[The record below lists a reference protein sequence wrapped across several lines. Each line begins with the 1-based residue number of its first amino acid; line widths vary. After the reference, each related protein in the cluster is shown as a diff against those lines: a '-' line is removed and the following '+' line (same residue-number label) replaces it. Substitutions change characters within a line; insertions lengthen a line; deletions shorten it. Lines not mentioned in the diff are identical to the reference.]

1 MQWAYSNAVSNLP
14 VGIALLIEYT
24 AIVMVPIASMFL
36 FREKVR
42 PRLWLGIVLVLG
54 GLAVVSKIW
63 DGGLNP
69 VGVAFAFAAAIF
81 LTAYFIM
88 GEHTQRSRDTMSTLF
103 YTMAI
108 ATVFWLVA
116 SPWWT
121 LEPSLLVEQV
131 SLSGNL
137 SQTYL
142 AVWQLLVWVGIFGSF
157 FPMLFSY
164 LALGNLSATAVGIAS
179 AAETVFAFAFG
190 WLWLNEKIEG
200 LQALG
205 GLLVIT
211 GIVIA
216 QTARVAK
223 ASVSS
228 Q

>member
-1 MQWAYSNAVSNLP
+1 MLSNYLRTALRAFARHRLHFVLNLA
-14 VGIALLIEYT
+14 GLTLGLTAALLIALYASFEASYDQQQPNAERVWRLEQYYPSMAAGIPLT
-24 AIVMVPIASMFL
+24 NKNAIN
-36 FREKVR
+36 
-42 PRLWLGIVLVLG
+42 RLRQQSGIEDVL
-54 GLAVVSKIW
+54 
-63 DGGLNP
+63 
-69 VGVAFAFAAAIF
+69 
-81 LTAYFIM
+81 
-88 GEHTQRSRDTMSTLF
+88 
-103 YTMAI
+103 
-108 ATVFWLVA
+108 
-116 SPWWT
+116 T
-121 LEPSLLVEQV
+121 LEPLTPGTEFRVGEQRFRLDGV
-131 SLSGNL
+131 MGVGANLADFIHLELLSGNL